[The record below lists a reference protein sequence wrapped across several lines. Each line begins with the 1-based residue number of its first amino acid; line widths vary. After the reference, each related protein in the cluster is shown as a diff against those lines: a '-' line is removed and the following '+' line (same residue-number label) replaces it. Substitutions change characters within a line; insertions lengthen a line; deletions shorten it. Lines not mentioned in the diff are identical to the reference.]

1 MVLQSATLLSWPTTL
16 LHGTQVAIN
25 SSGHRQKLTAF
36 HIVDKAADVDA
47 LGNKRR
53 IPEQVNIIA
62 HRLLQVTEWQ
72 EVDVPRVGLEVL
84 PQFRAQLLI
93 AKGEHTAVRMVDDH
107 NMRCSEQL
115 LGDDE
120 RAERIGSPTA
130 RVANDM
136 RIALLKPEGACRVNT
151 RIHAGQHG
159 HLAGRRHS

>member
-1 MVLQSATLLSWPTTL
+1 M
-16 LHGTQVAIN
+16 N
-25 SSGHRQKLTAF
+25 SSGHWQKLTAF

-47 LGNKRR
+47 RGNKWG

-62 HRLLQVTEWQ
+62 NRLFQVTEWQ
-72 EVDVPRVGLEVL
+72 EVDDSRIGVEVL

-93 AKGEHTAVRMVDDH
+93 AKSEHTTVRMVDDH
-107 NMRCSEQL
+107 NVRSSEQL

-130 RVANDM
+130 SIANDM

-159 HLAGRRHS
+159 NLAGRRHS